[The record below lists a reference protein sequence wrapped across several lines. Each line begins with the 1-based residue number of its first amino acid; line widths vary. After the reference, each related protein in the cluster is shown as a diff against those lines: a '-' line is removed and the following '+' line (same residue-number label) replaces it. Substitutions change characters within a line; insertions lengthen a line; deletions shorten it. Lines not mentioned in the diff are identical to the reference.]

1 MDENALD
8 YKISLGKKF
17 IALND
22 YESSL
27 LIFNQ
32 IIESDPNNADVLFI
46 IGDLKAELN
55 DIDGVIALLSR
66 SL

>member
-32 IIESDPNNADVLFI
+32 IIESDPNNADVLFNHWRF
-46 IGDLKAELN
+46 K
-55 DIDGVIALLSR
+55 S
-66 SL
+66 